1 LDLNSGIAEAWS
13 LYGRALLRSEDPA
26 GAKDAFLR
34 ALQLDPNDF
43 QANIHLGSLLR
54 SEGNLSEAAR
64 YVEHARRLRPS
75 SPEARFQEAA
85 LDASS
90 GKLEQ
95 ARKKFEELERDWP
108 DFLEVHVQLAAVYA
122 RMNLKQESERERAT
136 VLKLNEKE
144 REGNGA
150 KPEP

>member
-1 LDLNSGIAEAWS
+1 MLCNLIPTTS
-13 LYGRALLRSEDPA
+13 
-26 GAKDAFLR
+26 K
-34 ALQLDPNDF
+34 
-43 QANIHLGSLLR
+43 ANIHLGSLLR
-54 SEGNLSEAAR
+54 SEGNLNEAVP
-64 YVEHARRLRPS
+64 YVERAQRLRPS
-75 SPEARFQEAA
+75 SPEARFQDAA

-90 GKLEQ
+90 GKLEE

-122 RMNLKQESERERAT
+122 RMNLKQESEHERAT

-144 REGNGA
+144 REENRA